1 MFKELCKFIGGSPSH
16 SVTCYHPVKFG
27 CLKHSDGGDMF
38 LFCYVISQDHVTHDR
53 LYRWEPL
60 KVSHQPAKFGG
71 HRHFSTGDILVYH
84 VISQDHVIKGSC
96 DSGEQP
102 GKVIYHIAMFGGY
115 RHFVN
120 GDIMN
125 LVCHMI
131 FLDQVIKGLVT

>member
-1 MFKELCKFIGGSPSH
+1 MSLMIDFIGGS
-16 SVTCYHPVKFG
+16 
-27 CLKHSDGGDMF
+27 L
-38 LFCYVISQDHVTHDR
+38 
-53 LYRWEPL
+53 RWEPL

-96 DSGEQP
+96 DCGKQP

>member
-1 MFKELCKFIGGSPSH
+1 MGALGGN
-16 SVTCYHPVKFG
+16 
-27 CLKHSDGGDMF
+27 
-38 LFCYVISQDHVTHDR
+38 LF
-53 LYRWEPL
+53 